1 MRQPLFRATTAVAA
15 VTFALVLSACGSDKA
30 GNETAQDQ
38 QHLVEANTAPA
49 AASGEIGSAVKTKTG
64 ISVEISKPTQFTPG
78 KFVSQNLTAGNTNN
92 SFTIKVTNGGTTP
105 LDLSTMVVTSS
116 TGAAQSCVDVLDAD
130 KGFAGAPMDPIAAG
144 ASVDIQWATSCVGK
158 VGAPLTISIAV
169 NGENLAELK
178 GSLA

>member
-1 MRQPLFRATTAVAA
+1 MRKPLLLAATATLA
-15 VTFALVLSACGSDKA
+15 FALTACGSDNA
-30 GNETAQDQ
+30 GNATAQDQ
-38 QHLVEANTAPA
+38 QDLVEATTAPA
-49 AASGEIGSAVKTKTG
+49 AASGDIGTAVKTEAG
-64 ISVEISKPTQFTPG
+64 VSVEISKPEQFTPG

-92 SFTIKVTNGGTTP
+92 SFTIKVTNGATAP

-130 KGFAGAPMDPIAAG
+130 NGFGGAPMDPVAAG
-144 ASVDIQWATSCVGK
+144 ASVDIKWATSCVGK
-158 VGAPLTISIAV
+158 VGSPLSIVIAV